1 MSGAAFRPRARSE
14 NLVVEELDDEL
25 LVYDSDRDKAHCLN
39 GVSALVWKQSDGR
52 RSVED
57 LARMVA
63 DDYGNESEEVVL
75 LALRQLWERR
85 LILEPAPD
93 AENTSRRELLRK
105 LAIGGAIG
113 LSIPLVKSIVAPTA
127 AQAATC
133 KFPGAA
139 CTASAQCCSGVCTPS
154 GFCL

>member
-1 MSGAAFRPRARSE
+1 MSAFRPRARTE

-25 LVYDSDRDKAHCLN
+25 LIYDSERDKAHALN
-39 GVSALVWKQSDGR
+39 GVSAFVWKQSDGH

-57 LARMVA
+57 LARMVE
-63 DDYGNESEEVVL
+63 DDYGDEADEVVQ

-85 LILEPAPD
+85 LILEPSPD
-93 AENTSRRELLRK
+93 SVDTSRRDLLRK

-113 LSIPLVKSIVAPTA
+113 LSIPVVKSIVAPTA

>member
-1 MSGAAFRPRARSE
+1 MSGREVFRPRARAE
-14 NLVVEELDDEL
+14 KLDDEL
-25 LVYDSDRDKAHCLN
+25 LIYDSARDKAHCLN
-39 GVSALVWKQSDGR
+39 GVAALVWKQSDGR

-57 LARMVA
+57 LARMVT
-63 DDYGNESEEVVL
+63 DDYGDESEEVVL
-75 LALRQLWERR
+75 LALRQLWEGR
-85 LILEPAPD
+85 LILEPSPD

-105 LAIGGAIG
+105 LAIAGAVG
-113 LSIPLVKSIVAPTA
+113 LSIPVVKSIVAPTA